1 MKRGNEERQMV
12 YPKRMC
18 RAVKPLRLLIV
29 GDYQSLLKP
38 WTAEFDVETPLY
50 VSIVPISSKVPRVYV
65 YALGVV
71 TGAKYWEQP
80 GSKEHSTKV
89 ESGDWLP
96 QMVANELQTRIVEEG
111 EESVPRGEFIEEA
124 CNEDGESVL
133 VVDAQLLREKHGKF
147 LSMFKM
153 KGFVAKFV
161 MRRFFNNHVTPRT
174 IRAVAAKFCANGTS
188 LDEAE
193 SLT

>member
-18 RAVKPLRLLIV
+18 RAVKPLYLVIV

-38 WTAEFDVETPLY
+38 WTAEFDVDNPLY
-50 VSIVPISSKVPRVYV
+50 VSTVPISSKVPRVYV

-80 GSKEHSTKV
+80 GSKEHTIKV

-96 QMVANELQTRIVEEG
+96 QMVANELQLRIVNEG

-124 CNEDGESVL
+124 CNEDGESIL
-133 VVDAQLLREKHGKF
+133 VVDAQLLREKYHAF
-147 LSMFKM
+147 LAMFNVKR
-153 KGFVAKFV
+153 FVAKFV
-161 MRRFFNNHVTPRT
+161 MRRFFSNHVTLHT
-174 IRAVAAKFCANGTS
+174 TRAVAAKFCANGTS

-193 SLT
+193 KLT

>member
-1 MKRGNEERQMV
+1 MV

-18 RAVKPLRLLIV
+18 RRVEPLNLVLV
-29 GDYQSLLKP
+29 GDYQSLLKL
-38 WTAEFDVETPLY
+38 WTTEFDVHNPLY
-50 VSIVPISSKVPRVYV
+50 VSTVPISSKVPRVCV
-65 YALGVV
+65 FALGVV

-80 GSKEHSTKV
+80 GSKAHATKV

-96 QMVANELQTRIVEEG
+96 QMVANELQNRIVEEG
-111 EESVPRGEFIEEA
+111 EDSVPRGEFIEEA
-124 CNEDGESVL
+124 CNVDGESIL
-133 VVDAQLLREKHGKF
+133 VVDAQLLREQHSKF
-147 LSMFKM
+147 LSMFKV

-161 MRRFFNNHVTPRT
+161 MRRFFSNHVTPHT
-174 IRAVAAKFCANGTS
+174 TRAVAAKFCANGTS